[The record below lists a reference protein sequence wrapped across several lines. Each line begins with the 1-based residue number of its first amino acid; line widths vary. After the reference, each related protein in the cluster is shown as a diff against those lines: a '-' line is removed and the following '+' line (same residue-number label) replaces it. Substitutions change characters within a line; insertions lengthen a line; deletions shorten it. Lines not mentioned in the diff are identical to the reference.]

1 MRIDGR
7 MLAPVDVFGEQV
19 YVWRD
24 WRPDR
29 VNRLRRAVERAEAA
43 AREWRLRL
51 ACVQV
56 GNAIGSIEGG
66 AYGARLRRFDS
77 GR

>member
-29 VNRLRRAVERAEAA
+29 VDRLRRAADRAEGA
-43 AREWRLRL
+43 ARE
-51 ACVQV
+51 
-56 GNAIGSIEGG
+56 
-66 AYGARLRRFDS
+66 
-77 GR
+77 